1 MANGKK
7 GDVVV
12 SKSGGPLM
20 DIQHIRS
27 NGILECSWFSG
38 TELKHGQFASESV
51 NPKPEGSQ
59 PGVTIARG

>member
-1 MANGKK
+1 MANWKK

-20 DIQHIRS
+20 DIQLVRS
-27 NGILECSWFSG
+27 DGILECSWFVAN
-38 TELKHGQFASESV
+38 ELKFGQFASESV

-59 PGVTIARG
+59 PGVTTA